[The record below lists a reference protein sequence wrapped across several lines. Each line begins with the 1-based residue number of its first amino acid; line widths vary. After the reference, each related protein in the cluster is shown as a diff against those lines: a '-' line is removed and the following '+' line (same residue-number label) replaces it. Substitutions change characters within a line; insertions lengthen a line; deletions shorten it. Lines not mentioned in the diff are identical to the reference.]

1 MIVAISHPDDPHAL
15 RVLEHLADAGHE
27 AVLLDLSDLPD
38 RATLTVDYDHG
49 SPRMEIGRD
58 GGPPI
63 DLGRASAAWWRR
75 PQAAE
80 PSSIADPEVRLF
92 TVNEWHEAING
103 LWQLLD
109 VHWVNDPVRDEVAA
123 RKALQLRLAAG
134 LGLRVPRTL
143 ITSDPDRA
151 RAFVDAEGIGTTVF
165 KTFSCTHT
173 IWRETRLVGEDAL
186 SLLDTVRLAPVI
198 FQEYIPA
205 AFDLRVTVVG
215 TRVFPAAIHSQET
228 DYPIDFRMSL
238 GQARTEPATVP
249 PALER
254 RLLSLME
261 RLGLEYGAID
271 LRRTPEG
278 EYVFL
283 EVNTAGEFLFVE
295 ERTEQPIARAVA
307 ELLATPSERSRRW
320 ASPRPLAR
328 AGTPA
333 S

>member
-1 MIVAISHPDDPHAL
+1 M
-15 RVLEHLADAGHE
+15 
-27 AVLLDLSDLPD
+27 
-38 RATLTVDYDHG
+38 
-49 SPRMEIGRD
+49 
-58 GGPPI
+58 
-63 DLGRASAAWWRR
+63 
-75 PQAAE
+75 
-80 PSSIADPEVRLF
+80 
-92 TVNEWHEAING
+92 
-103 LWQLLD
+103 
-109 VHWVNDPVRDEVAA
+109 
-123 RKALQLRLAAG
+123 
-134 LGLRVPRTL
+134 
-143 ITSDPDRA
+143 
-151 RAFVDAEGIGTTVF
+151 F

-173 IWRETRLVGEDAL
+173 IWRETRLVREDAL

-205 AFDLRVTVVG
+205 DFDLRVTVVG

-238 GQARTEPATVP
+238 GQARTEPATLP
-249 PALER
+249 AALER

-271 LRRTPEG
+271 LRRTPDG

-295 ERTEQPIARAVA
+295 ERTGQPIARAVA
-307 ELLATPSERSRRW
+307 ELLATPSERSPRS
-320 ASPRPLAR
+320 ASRRPLAR